1 MQKRNLQITLTA
13 LFLAMGL
20 LFPMLFHSIGISG
33 LFLPMFWPAAAA
45 AFFLTLPQ
53 LIVLS
58 IATPLVSGLLTGMP
72 PLAPPIAQ
80 VMVAELA
87 ALTLTV
93 ALLHRYTLFGN
104 FWIMVL
110 GFAASRAVLALALL
124 VVGPL
129 LGWPAQLASLAAVL
143 TGLPGIAAMLILL
156 PPLVARLKKESLF
169 VTRHAHVPPASTL
182 L

>member
-1 MQKRNLQITLTA
+1 MQKRNLQLTLTA

-20 LFPMLFHSIGISG
+20 LFPMLFHGIGLSG

-45 AFFLTLPQ
+45 AFFLTPPQ
-53 LIVLS
+53 LVVLS

-80 VMVAELA
+80 VMATELM

-93 ALLHRYTLFGN
+93 ALLHRHTLFGN

-110 GFAASRAVLALALL
+110 GFAASRAVLALAW
-124 VVGPL
+124 VVVAPL
-129 LGWPAQLASLAAVL
+129 LGLPAALSSLAVVL
-143 TGLPGIAAMLILL
+143 SGLPGIAAMLILI
-156 PPLVARLKKESLF
+156 PPLVARLKRESLF